1 MTYKLLSVST
11 YDFENDA
18 KERVSGGK
26 IVCYDNEAPKNQ
38 PLPVVTLSVDVA
50 LANQVL
56 QQVQKYPVDIELS
69 GYLTSKGKFAVTDIK
84 PL

>member
-1 MTYKLLSVST
+1 MAYKLLSVTT

-26 IVCYDNEAPKNQ
+26 IICYDNEAPNDK
-38 PLPVVTLSVDVA
+38 PLPVVTLSIDSG

-56 QQVQKYPVDIELS
+56 QQVKKYPCDINLS
-69 GYLTSKGKFAVTDIK
+69 GFLTAKGKFAVTDIK

>member
-1 MTYKLLSVST
+1 MAYKLLSVST

-26 IVCYDNEAPKNQ
+26 IICYDNEAPKNQ

-50 LANQVL
+50 LANQIL

-69 GYLTSKGKFAVTDIK
+69 GYLTPKGKFAVTDIK

>member
-1 MTYKLLSVST
+1 MSYKLLSVST

-18 KERVSGGK
+18 KERVLGGK
-26 IVCYDNEAPKNQ
+26 IVCYDNNAPKNE

-50 LANQVL
+50 VANQVL
-56 QQVQKYPVDIELS
+56 NQILKYPADVELS
-69 GYLTSKGKFAVTDIK
+69 GYLTPKGKFAVTDVK

>member
-1 MTYKLLSVST
+1 MAYKLLSVST

>member
-1 MTYKLLSVST
+1 MAYKLLSVST

-26 IVCYDNEAPKNQ
+26 IICYDNEAPKNQ

-69 GYLTSKGKFAVTDIK
+69 GYLTAKGKFAVTDIK

>member
-1 MTYKLLSVST
+1 MAYKLLSVST
-11 YDFENDA
+11 YDFENDS

-26 IVCYDNEAPKNQ
+26 IICYDNDAPKNQ
-38 PLPVVTLSVDVA
+38 PLPVVTLSVDVS

>member
-1 MTYKLLSVST
+1 MAYKLLSVTT

-26 IVCYDNEAPKNQ
+26 IICYDNDVPKDK
-38 PLPVVTLSVDVA
+38 PLPVVTLSIDSD
-50 LANQVL
+50 LANRVL
-56 QQVQKYPVDIELS
+56 QQVQKYPCDINLS
-69 GYLTSKGKFAVTDIK
+69 GYLTAKGKFAVTDIK

>member
-1 MTYKLLSVST
+1 MAYKLLSVTT

-26 IVCYDNEAPKNQ
+26 IICYDNEAPKNQ

>member
-1 MTYKLLSVST
+1 MSYKLLSVST

-26 IVCYDNEAPKNQ
+26 IICYDNDAPKNE
-38 PLPVVTLSVDVA
+38 PLPVVTLSIDVA
-50 LANQVL
+50 VANQVL
-56 QQVQKYPVDIELS
+56 NQILKYPADVELS
-69 GYLTSKGKFAVTDIK
+69 GYLTPKGKFSVTDVK

>member
-1 MTYKLLSVST
+1 MAYKLLSVST

-26 IVCYDNEAPKNQ
+26 IICYDNEAPKNQ
-38 PLPVVTLSVDVA
+38 PLPVVTLSVDVT

-69 GYLTSKGKFAVTDIK
+69 GYLTAKGKFAVTDIK

>member
-1 MTYKLLSVST
+1 MAYKLLSITT

-26 IVCYDNEAPKNQ
+26 IICYDNEAPKDQ
-38 PLPVVTLSVDVA
+38 PLPVVTLSIDSA

-56 QQVQKYPVDIELS
+56 QQVKKYPCDINLS
-69 GYLTSKGKFAVTDIK
+69 GYLTSKGKFAVTDIT

>member
-1 MTYKLLSVST
+1 MSYKLLSVST

-26 IVCYDNEAPKNQ
+26 IICYDNIAPKNM

-50 LANQVL
+50 VANKILEQDL
-56 QQVQKYPVDIELS
+56 KYPCDIELS
-69 GYLTSKGKFAVTDIK
+69 GYLTPKGKFAVTDIK

>member
-1 MTYKLLSVST
+1 MAYKLLSVST

-26 IVCYDNEAPKNQ
+26 IICYDNEAPKNQ

-50 LANQVL
+50 LANQIL

-69 GYLTSKGKFAVTDIK
+69 GYLTAKGKFAVTDIK

>member
-1 MTYKLLSVST
+1 MSYKLLSVSI

-26 IVCYDNEAPKNQ
+26 IICYDNDSPKNE
-38 PLPVVTLSVDVA
+38 PLPVVTLSIDIAV
-50 LANQVL
+50 ANQVL
-56 QQVQKYPVDIELS
+56 NQILKYPADVELS
-69 GYLTSKGKFAVTDIK
+69 GYLTPKGKFSVTDVK

>member
-1 MTYKLLSVST
+1 MAYKLLSVTT

-26 IVCYDNEAPKNQ
+26 IICYDNDAPKDK
-38 PLPVVTLSVDVA
+38 PLPVVNLSIDSA
-50 LANQVL
+50 LANQIL
-56 QQVQKYPVDIELS
+56 QQVKKYPCDINLS
-69 GYLTSKGKFAVTDIK
+69 GYLTSKGKFAVIDIT